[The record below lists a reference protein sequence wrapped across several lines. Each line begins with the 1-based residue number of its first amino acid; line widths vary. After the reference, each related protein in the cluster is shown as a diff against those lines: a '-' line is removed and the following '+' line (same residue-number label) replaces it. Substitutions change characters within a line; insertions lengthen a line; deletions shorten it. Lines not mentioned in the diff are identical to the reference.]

1 MTDNTTDPKK
11 SKVEQN
17 DPNGPVIESVK
28 DDLLCGGIHVISVY
42 RPTVVVDAH
51 MHINSGN
58 CAPLP
63 FLWGQVP
70 SFTLLQ
76 PSRAV
81 VEGAGKYGGGF
92 GNLVTSA
99 TVGATR
105 KYILQAEPNAQGRYT
120 RRIGIT
126 EALDVSP
133 LDTFNLAKEFIDKR
147 QPPATDFLSQ
157 QPQYRNLPHFMTPCI
172 VMTMDMEYAH
182 VDGYFGLK
190 IYNPVFADEDFT
202 QKPLFYWTPLHGFF
216 RNFFRNRDGAYQ
228 RIEEQRSLLPENG
241 QTKDDYERY
250 RKTVREEGITGGYC
264 DRDGKLR
271 QVSIDAV
278 PFKMYSS
285 ETDHYETWDKQV
297 QRTEQAMLA
306 NPLQLLPMFH
316 YDPRRWQL
324 ALNGNQEVYEQ
335 VGEKGLYLGYK
346 MYTAQGFRPWEP
358 RLPILA
364 DFYAECAKR
373 GTPILNHCTPE
384 GASTFDAGDFYD
396 FTHPN
401 DGPEDQRQKDT
412 IRDALKP
419 EPAIIQLQATYGHI
433 PDNKAI
439 IKQTYFEECFVS
451 PKAWE
456 EVLKQEV
463 NGQSL
468 HNLYLCLAHFGGR
481 KPTGKKWAAD
491 IMEMI
496 QKYRNLYADIS
507 SSFGYP
513 EFREYFLD
521 LIRKDETADTRVKLK
536 DRILFGTDWYMTLL
550 VKVDYLEYVENAKK
564 ALDAVDTSL
573 WPRFTQHNPYRFYQF
588 KEDNQIQRIAR
599 NIISRR
605 QTEESEENTG
615 IGESEDIQEIR
626 KNAAWLTQA
635 NEPWDI
641 YQETP

>member
-1 MTDNTTDPKK
+1 MTDNTPDPKK

-17 DPNGPVIESVK
+17 DPNGPTIESVK
-28 DDLLCGGIHVISVY
+28 NDLLCGGIHLISVY

-63 FLWGQVP
+63 FLWGKVP
-70 SFTLLQ
+70 GFALLK
-76 PSRAV
+76 PSRNII
-81 VEGAGKYGGGF
+81 EGAGKCLGG
-92 GNLVTSA
+92 LSYLIESA
-99 TVGATR
+99 KAGIP
-105 KYILQAEPNAQGRYT
+105 KKNILQAEPNTQNRQA
-120 RRIGIT
+120 RRSGVT
-126 EALDVSP
+126 QALDVSP

-147 QPPATDFLSQ
+147 QPPATVFLSQ
-157 QPQYRNLPHFMTPCI
+157 QPQYSNLPHMMTPCI

-202 QKPLFYWTPLHGFF
+202 KKPLFYWTPLHGFF

-228 RIEEQRSLLPENG
+228 RLEQERPLLPENG
-241 QTKDDYERY
+241 QTKDAYKQY

-264 DRDGKLR
+264 DRDGALR
-271 QVSIDAV
+271 HVSIDAA
-278 PFKMYSS
+278 PLKLYSS
-285 ETDHYETWDKQV
+285 ESDRYEAWKEQV
-297 QRTEQAMLA
+297 DFTEQALLA
-306 NPLQLLPMFH
+306 YPLQLLPMFH

-335 VGEKGLYLGYK
+335 VGEKGLYLGFK

-364 DFYAECAKR
+364 DFYAECARR

-384 GASTFDAGDFYD
+384 GAATFDARDFYD

-401 DGPEDQRQKDT
+401 DGPEDQRHKDA
-412 IRDALKP
+412 IADDLKP
-419 EPAIIQLQATYGHI
+419 EPAKIALQRTYGHV
-433 PDNKAI
+433 PNNEAKT
-439 IKQTYFEECFVS
+439 KQAYFEECFVS
-451 PKAWE
+451 PKAWKK
-456 EVLKQEV
+456 VLEQEV
-463 NGQSL
+463 NGRSL
-468 HNLYLCLAHFGGR
+468 NDLYLCLAHFGGNT
-481 KPTGKKWAAD
+481 PTGQEWAAD
-491 IMEMI
+491 IMQMI
-496 QKYRNLYADIS
+496 QKYPNLYADIS
-507 SSFGYP
+507 SSFGIP
-513 EFREYFLD
+513 EFREFFLD
-521 LIRKDETADTRVKLK
+521 LIRKDETADTQVKLK

-550 VKVDYLEYVENAKK
+550 AQVDYREYVEESKK

-599 NIISRR
+599 NIIARR